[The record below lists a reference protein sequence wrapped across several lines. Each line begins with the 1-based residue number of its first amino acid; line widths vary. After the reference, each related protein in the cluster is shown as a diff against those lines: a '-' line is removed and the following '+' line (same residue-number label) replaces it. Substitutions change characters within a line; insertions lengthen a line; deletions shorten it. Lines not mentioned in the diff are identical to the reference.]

1 MVAWHQGTGG
11 VAKKA
16 DAARAIR
23 TDATH
28 LLDGFRL
35 DYVASNGPCMAR
47 AAVRRE

>member
-35 DYVASNGPCMAR
+35 DYVASNGPGMAR
-47 AAVRRE
+47 PAVRRR